1 MKYRILVA
9 DTAEELQA
17 SINRAEN
24 NGWTPV
30 GGIAVA
36 INWSKKEGQYEQLW
50 TVLISKPEA

>member
-1 MKYRILVA
+1 MKYRILVEV
-9 DTAEELQA
+9 TAEELQA

-36 INWSKKEGQYEQLW
+36 MDWSKIRFRYEQTW
-50 TVLISKPEA
+50 AVLISKPEA